1 MRYNWS
7 DHPTIES
14 STPWKPAVSF
24 SPIQR
29 LKIADQV
36 AHALRDA
43 ILGGR
48 YEPGDPLPSERS
60 LADQFGVNRGTIREG
75 IHRLEAWG
83 LVEVR
88 QGGSTRV
95 RDFLAS
101 AGLQLLPWLIA
112 PAGRVDP
119 TLLADLLELRVALLA
134 WTAGRA
140 AERHSDAQLDALRD
154 CLKRLDAATSP
165 AERGEADWDFF
176 EVQVAMTGNR
186 VLALLGNAMR
196 RVYDEN
202 TALFSLVY
210 AADPFD
216 TALHHDAVAAIAGQ
230 DATAAAD
237 AMRAYGARVLRQV
250 AP

>member
-1 MRYNWS
+1 M
-7 DHPTIES
+7 
-14 STPWKPAVSF
+14 SF

-48 YEPGDPLPSERS
+48 YGPGDPLPSERS
-60 LADQFGVNRGTIREG
+60 LADQFGVNRSTIREG

-112 PAGRVDP
+112 PGGRLDP
-119 TLLADLLELRVALLA
+119 GLLADLLELRVALLA
-134 WTAGRA
+134 WTAARA
-140 AERHSDAQLDALRD
+140 AERRSDASLAELSACLD
-154 CLKRLDAATSP
+154 RLDGAPSP
-165 AERGEADWDFF
+165 QARGDADWDFF
-176 EVQVAMTGNR
+176 ETQVAMTGNR
-186 VLALLGNAMR
+186 VLALLSNAMR

-202 TALFSLVY
+202 AAIFGVVY
-210 AADPFD
+210 AAEPFD
-216 TALHHDAVAAIAGQ
+216 TTPHHAALAAIARQ

-237 AMRAYGARVLRQV
+237 AMTAYGRSVLQRV